1 MDVKAN
7 DLGKDQ
13 SRRSEAKADDPW
25 VKADYLRFK
34 ADDLWVKAGDTGQSG
49 LSRWLKADD
58 LPGKS
63 ERSSMK

>member
-1 MDVKAN
+1 M
-7 DLGKDQ
+7 
-13 SRRSEAKADDPW
+13 
-25 VKADYLRFK
+25 K

-58 LPGKS
+58 IPGKS